1 MVIQEKHNA
10 TEQGEHGNPVQHLR
24 HKKLELMGVSYIAD
38 DFPGTIKS
46 LDQLGI
52 TYSTLHKIILKHLLT
67 AGTLRTDELS
77 ERLCV
82 PVSVLEKPVS
92 FLRNEAYL
100 EAHNRV
106 QANIGE
112 ILHLTLTDR
121 GRERAQQ
128 HYDENAYV
136 GPLPVGYNEYCRQ
149 VIKQTVRNQIVNRES
164 VGNVFDEIVIREQV
178 VKQIGAAFNSGNSL
192 FLFGPAGTGKSFI
205 ASQMIKLLQGRVAI
219 PYAIEV
225 EGQIIRVFDPTNHHR
240 VEQATN
246 EPGLASLVFKD
257 DFDAVDKRWVV
268 CKRPVIIAAGELTL
282 DMLELKFQEGT
293 GFYDAPLQMKANG
306 GILMIDDLGRQVV
319 NTSQLLNRWI
329 LPLENNVDY
338 LGLHTGIKFQVPF
351 DVIPIFSTNISPE
364 QLADEAFL
372 RRLGYKVYIDYIDE
386 TEYARIFEQY
396 CEVNDLDYDPEMV
409 TYLIENLYLPREK
422 KMAASHPKE
431 LINKVIDF
439 SLYENVK
446 PKVTKELL
454 AQAWDSYFLT

>member
-1 MVIQEKHNA
+1 MHS
-10 TEQGEHGNPVQHLR
+10 NPVENYK
-24 HKKLELMGVSYIAD
+24 HKKLGLLGEEYHTD
-38 DFPGTIKS
+38 DFPRAAKS
-46 LDQLGI
+46 LEQLGI
-52 TYSTLHKIILKHLLT
+52 TLATLHKIILKHLFT
-67 AGTLRTDELS
+67 TGTLRTDELAA
-77 ERLCV
+77 RLCV
-82 PVSVLEKPVS
+82 PVSVLERPVA

-128 HYDENAYV
+128 YYEENAYV
-136 GPLPVGYNEYCRQ
+136 GPLPVGYEAYCEQ
-149 VIKQTVRNQIVNRES
+149 VLRQTVRQQIVNRQN
-164 VGNVFDEIVIREQV
+164 VGDVFDDIVIKEQV
-178 VKQIGAAFNSGNSL
+178 VRQIGAAFNSGNSL
-192 FLFGPAGTGKSFI
+192 FLFGPAGTGKSFL
-205 ASQMIKLLQGRVAI
+205 ATQMAKLLQGRVAI

-225 EGQIIRVFDPTNHHR
+225 EGQIIRVFDPTNHVR
-240 VEQATN
+240 EEVETGASAQSSILSKS
-246 EPGLASLVFKD
+246 EIDGLD
-257 DFDAVDKRWVV
+257 ERWVI

-282 DMLELKFQEGT
+282 DMLELKYQSAT

-329 LPLENNVDY
+329 LPLENSVDY
-338 LGLHTGIKFQVPF
+338 LGLHTGVKIQVPF
-351 DVIPIFSTNISPE
+351 DAIPVFSTNISPE

-372 RRLGYKVYIDYIDE
+372 RRLGYKVFIDYINE
-386 TEYARIFEQY
+386 SEYAEIFAQY
-396 CEVNDLDYDPEMV
+396 CEANGLDYEPEMV
-409 TYLIENLYLPREK
+409 TYLIENYYQPRER

-439 SLYENVK
+439 SLYEGVK
-446 PKVTKELL
+446 PKITKELL

>member
-1 MVIQEKHNA
+1 VGIQENHNT
-10 TEQGEHGNPVQHLR
+10 TEQGEHSNPVQHLR
-24 HKKLELMGVSYIAD
+24 HKKLGLMGVSYIAD
-38 DFPGTIKS
+38 DFPRAVKN
-46 LDQLGI
+46 LEQLGI
-52 TYSTLHKIILKHLLT
+52 SYSTLHKTILKHLLT

-82 PVSVLEKPVS
+82 PVSVLERPVS

-106 QANIGE
+106 QSNIGE

-136 GPLPVGYNEYCRQ
+136 GPLPVSYKEYCQQ
-149 VIKQTVRNQIVNRES
+149 VIKQTVRNQIVNRDS
-164 VGNVFDEIVIREQV
+164 VGDVFDEVVIREQV
-178 VKQIGAAFNSGNSL
+178 VKQIGAAFNSGTSL

-205 ASQMIKLLQGRVAI
+205 ASQMVKLLQGRVVI

-225 EGQIIRVFDPTNHHR
+225 EGQIIRVYDPTNHHQIER
-240 VEQATN
+240 VSDEA
-246 EPGLASLVFKD
+246 GLSSLIFKD
-257 DFDAVDKRWVV
+257 EFDAVDKRWVV
-268 CKRPVIIAAGELTL
+268 CERPVIIAAGELTL

-329 LPLENNVDY
+329 LPLENNVDF

-386 TEYARIFEQY
+386 SEYAKIFEQY
-396 CEVNDLDYDPEMV
+396 CEVNGLEYDPEMV
-409 TYLIENLYLPREK
+409 TYLIENFYLPREK
-422 KMAASHPKE
+422 KMTASHPKE

-439 SLYENVK
+439 SLYEDIN